1 MVAGGSSGQADPDD
15 AEAEFDTETFCAADP
30 ALCTD
35 EGTTCFYFQANPAG
49 GTITFDSVSA
59 SFIAILQAVTFDTW
73 TDPMFDIMDSY
84 TYSSWIYFILVAIL
98 GGLFVVNL
106 FLAVIFDEFIRAQEM
121 YAQEAELKAEKE
133 AAEKAA
139 AQDELNVDIEEVA
152 ALIKANKEMSDGTIK
167 EEKGM
172 CDCAPG
178 GGWRLG
184 LGEIMTGEIVNNIS
198 TGFVVFNLVIMCMPY
213 YHQPQ
218 EYADFVEGLGTFV
231 TWVFIV
237 EMFLKLVALTL
248 LYTPPT
254 PWGSSAPLMVTLHA
268 SPLSF
273 KTRS

>member
-1 MVAGGSSGQADPDD
+1 M
-15 AEAEFDTETFCAADP
+15 
-30 ALCTD
+30 
-35 EGTTCFYFQANPAG
+35 
-49 GTITFDSVSA
+49 

-167 EEKGM
+167 EEGYATARPAA
-172 CDCAPG
+172 D
-178 GGWRLG
+178 GGWASARL
-184 LGEIMTGEIVNNIS
+184 
-198 TGFVVFNLVIMCMPY
+198 
-213 YHQPQ
+213 
-218 EYADFVEGLGTFV
+218 
-231 TWVFIV
+231 
-237 EMFLKLVALTL
+237 
-248 LYTPPT
+248 
-254 PWGSSAPLMVTLHA
+254 
-268 SPLSF
+268 
-273 KTRS
+273 